1 MTPPPQEPD
10 LGHAGPRVLRV
21 SDLNEHLKG
30 VLAGLGRVAVEGE
43 AAGVKRAA
51 SGHLYFSLKDR
62 RRGVESVISCAIWRS
77 QVERATRGP
86 LRDGD
91 QVVCHGR
98 LDLYAPRGSY
108 SLIVERVEAVGVG
121 ALLAQLEE
129 LKRELADKGWF
140 ERRRPLPLLPRRIGV
155 VTSRSTAAF
164 QDFLRTRSLR
174 WPLYPVR
181 LRHSAV
187 QGAGAAEEL
196 ARAIGALDASGV
208 DVIVVCRGGGSLED
222 LWAFNERVV
231 AEAVWASSV
240 PVVSGVGHET
250 DTTLIDL
257 VADHRAHTPTD
268 AAQRVI
274 PDREA
279 LVDRVERAGG
289 ELIDTM
295 EAFLEEREELLER
308 LAASQ
313 VLRDPAWIL
322 ERRRE
327 ELTALGNRA
336 AVAARSRL
344 EEARLRLDGL
354 LRALRGHAPSRRLER
369 DGERLSGLERRLG
382 VPVREGL
389 AAIQARLELAA
400 GRLEAFSPYAVLR
413 RGYSITRRLDGS
425 PLTDLSGLEVGERVE
440 TLLAS
445 GRLVSEVEELT
456 DEPRGAAGPA
466 PEAEG

>member
-1 MTPPPQEPD
+1 MSTIEWAFD
-10 LGHAGPRVLRV
+10 RVVLPEVVRADARV
-21 SDLNEHLKG
+21 TATDGQVTAVTESQPAEG
-30 VLAGLGRVAVEGE
+30 AAQRVEGT
-43 AAGVKRAA
+43 AMPGFVD
-51 SGHLYFSLKDR
+51 L
-62 RRGVESVISCAIWRS
+62 
-77 QVERATRGP
+77 QVN
-86 LRDGD
+86 
-91 QVVCHGR
+91 
-98 LDLYAPRGSY
+98 
-108 SLIVERVEAVGVG
+108 
-121 ALLAQLEE
+121 
-129 LKRELADKGWF
+129 
-140 ERRRPLPLLPRRIGV
+140 
-155 VTSRSTAAF
+155 
-164 QDFLRTRSLR
+164 
-174 WPLYPVR
+174 
-181 LRHSAV
+181 
-187 QGAGAAEEL
+187 GAGGRSVDEATPE
-196 ARAIGALDASGV
+196 ALD
-208 DVIVVCRGGGSLED
+208 
-222 LWAFNERVV
+222 VV

-308 LAASQ
+308 LADSP

-369 DGERLSGLERRLG
+369 DAERLSGLERRLG

-389 AAIQARLELAA
+389 AATQARLELAA

-440 TLLAS
+440 TLLAN

-456 DEPRGAAGPA
+456 DDPRCAAGPA